1 MTDHP
6 PRTSALVLT
15 PIQGEPRMKDLDL
28 AVRLGFE
35 RPRKIRDLIKAN
47 EDKLLKFGV
56 CPAVG
61 QTSGAQGG
69 RPSTE
74 FYLSQKQ
81 AIFIGMKSETENAFE
96 VQAEIVRVFD
106 AHVNGT
112 LAQPSLNPANVSRL
126 QLIELA
132 MQAEQERLALESTVA
147 VIQPKADALD
157 RIATPSSGTLNL
169 TNAAKTLQV
178 NPRALIQRL
187 SANRWIYRRA
197 GGKHWTASQDKL
209 QQGVLEHKITKT
221 VQDDG
226 TDRIFE
232 QVLVTAKG
240 LTKLAAMLSPVN
252 GGAA

>member
-1 MTDHP
+1 MTDLAQG
-6 PRTSALVLT
+6 TSALVLT

-35 RPRKIRDLIKAN
+35 RPRSIRNLIKAN
-47 EDKLLKFGV
+47 LKKLNEFNV
-56 CPAVG
+56 CYAVE
-61 QTSGAQGG
+61 QTSGELGG
-69 RPSTE
+69 RPATE
-74 FYLSQKQ
+74 YYLNRKQ
-81 AIFIGMKSETENAFE
+81 AIFICMKSETDNAVD
-96 VQAEIVRVFD
+96 VQMEIVQVYD
-106 AHVNGT
+106 AYLSGESAHPTFAIPQT
-112 LAQPSLNPANVSRL
+112 LHDAL
-126 QLIELA
+126 
-132 MQAEQERLALESTVA
+132 RLAADLAETNAQQQARLTV
-147 VIQPKADALD
+147 VEPKADALD

-226 TDRIFE
+226 TDRIVE